1 LKHWKLSALQS
12 LLQGSYAHCAI
23 TIHDRHQQMK
33 NRGKIM
39 NTGKGRLSAKR
50 LLLFPAATFLSFSL
64 LNGCAPTSQG
74 EDGTMPA
81 LFKGPQK
88 IVQMSRDVALAV
100 PENSRKQAG
109 LGSPL
114 TIFTAKNFIGS
125 GRCSLCHGN
134 LADREGRDMSIS
146 NHWRSTMMANAA
158 KDPFWQAK
166 VVSETSR
173 NPAIKQIIEEK
184 CVTCHMPMAWTQ
196 QNADRQTYGAKPGTT
211 PFDTFADPATP
222 LSEAALDGVSCS
234 LCHQIEDKGLGTK
247 ENFSGKFSIDLQA
260 PAPQRP
266 IFGPYRETVA
276 EPMQTSIGFTP
287 LYSAH
292 SNDSALC
299 ATCHTLYTP
308 YLDAAGNIA
317 GEFPEQTPYLE
328 WQHSA
333 YGEPLGTRH
342 DISEQVGTVRLCQEC
357 HMPHSPAGGVL
368 IAMPA
373 HKDSTEKDH
382 FSQHHFVGG
391 NILLLNIMQDNLVP
405 LGITASTAK
414 IEDTKK
420 RAADLL
426 QQKSATL
433 ALHGGTVSNGVLSAT
448 VGVENLAGHK
458 FPTGFPSR
466 RAWLHVTV
474 QDGAG
479 AVIFESG
486 RSQADGTI
494 TGDDG
499 DEKNL
504 FEPHYDVISQQDQ
517 VQIYESVMR
526 NTDGAVTYTL
536 LRGAGYI
543 KDNRLL
549 PKGFDK
555 NTAAA
560 DIAVRGAAET
570 DGNFTGG
577 ADLVTYQVP
586 VGTHSGPFTITAE
599 LLYTTVSHAFMQDLD
614 QDAALPR
621 VGRFVNYYQEADKT
635 PVTIA
640 GVKGS
645 TK

>member
-1 LKHWKLSALQS
+1 M
-12 LLQGSYAHCAI
+12 
-23 TIHDRHQQMK
+23 T
-33 NRGKIM
+33 
-39 NTGKGRLSAKR
+39 
-50 LLLFPAATFLSFSL
+50 
-64 LNGCAPTSQG
+64 
-74 EDGTMPA
+74 
-81 LFKGPQK
+81 
-88 IVQMSRDVALAV
+88 RDVALAV
-100 PENSRKQAG
+100 PKNSRQQLV
-109 LGSPL
+109 LGSPM
-114 TIFTAKNFIGS
+114 TIFTEKNFIGS

-134 LADREGRDMSIS
+134 LADREGRDMSIT
-146 NHWRSTMMANAA
+146 NHWRSTMMANASR
-158 KDPFWQAK
+158 DPFWQAK

-173 NPAIKQIIEEK
+173 NPAIKQVIEEK

-196 QNADRQTYGAKPGTT
+196 LNADKQAYGGESAAAT
-211 PFDTFADPATP
+211 PFDTFTDPTTP
-222 LSEAALDGVSCS
+222 LHEAALDGVSCS

-247 ENFSGKFSIDLQA
+247 ENFSGKFSIDLQT
-260 PAPQRP
+260 PAPHRP
-266 IFGPYRETVA
+266 IFGPYQETVA

-308 YLDAAGNIA
+308 YLDSAGNIA

-328 WQHSA
+328 WLHSE

-342 DISEQVGTVRLCQEC
+342 DITEQVGTVRLCQEC

-391 NILLLNIMQDNLVP
+391 NILLLNIMQDNLIP
-405 LGITASTAK
+405 LGIAASTEK

-420 RAADLL
+420 RATELL
-426 QQKSATL
+426 QQQSATL
-433 ALHGGTVSNGVLSAT
+433 SLYGGTISNGTLT
-448 VGVENLAGHK
+448 VAVAVESMVGHK

-466 RAWLHVTV
+466 RAWLHLMV

-486 RSQADGTI
+486 RTQADGAI

-504 FEPHYDVISQQDQ
+504 FEPHYDVISRQDQ
-517 VQIYESVMR
+517 VQIYESVMQ
-526 NTDGAVTYTL
+526 NTDGEVTYTL
-536 LRGAGYI
+536 LRAAGYI

-555 NTAAA
+555 HTAGA
-560 DIAVRGAAET
+560 DIAVKGAAAADE
-570 DGNFTGG
+570 NFTGG
-577 ADLVTYQVP
+577 SDLVTYQVP
-586 VGTHSGPFTITAE
+586 VGDQSGPFTITAE
-599 LLYTTVSHAFMQDLD
+599 LLYTSVSHAFMQDLA
-614 QDAALPR
+614 QDASLPK
-621 VGRFVNYYQEADKT
+621 VGRFVKFYGDTDKT

-640 GVKGS
+640 GVKGL